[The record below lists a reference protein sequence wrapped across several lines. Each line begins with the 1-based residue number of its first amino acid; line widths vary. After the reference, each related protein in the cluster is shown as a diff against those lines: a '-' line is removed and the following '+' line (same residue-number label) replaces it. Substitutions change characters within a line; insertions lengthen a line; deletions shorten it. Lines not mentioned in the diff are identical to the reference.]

1 MDVSGE
7 VADLMVKESIQ
18 ITEES
23 IKLMAAGAKNL
34 AAFLMAL
41 AQDNKK
47 LSGKTNMARLL
58 RDGKE
63 LKVFSVRESDLPDFK
78 SFAKKNVLYSVVR
91 DKRAKNGMVNLITN
105 VDYVSQVNHF
115 MESRGY
121 AAPAKAQESG
131 TPKKDVPRAQ
141 PDSSSLQRGSGST
154 PSRSRTRAETASAPT
169 RTTARTTPTSDKP
182 PSVKGR
188 LAAFQAVSENMKKA
202 GRTAQR
208 TQGTPPKTR

>member
-23 IKLMAAGAKNL
+23 VKLLAAGAKNL
-34 AAFLMAL
+34 TAFLLAL

-58 RDGKE
+58 REGKE
-63 LKVFSVRESDLPDFK
+63 LKVFSIRESDLTDFK
-78 SFAKKNVLYSVVR
+78 SFAKKNVLYSVVK
-91 DKRAKNGMVNLITN
+91 DKGAGNGMVNLITN

-121 AAPAKAQESG
+121 AAPARAQEDD
-131 TPKKDVPRAQ
+131 TPKKDAPRAQ
-141 PDSSSLQRGSGST
+141 QDSSSPQRGNGST
-154 PSRSRTRAETASAPT
+154 PSQNRRRTMPTAAAG
-169 RTTARTTPTSDKP
+169 TTRTTPTSDKP
-182 PSVKGR
+182 SVKGR
-188 LAAFQAVSENMKKA
+188 LAAIKAATEGMKKA
-202 GRTAQR
+202 GQTPRR

>member
-23 IKLMAAGAKNL
+23 VKLLAAGAKNL
-34 AAFLMAL
+34 AALLLAL

-58 RDGKE
+58 REGRE
-63 LKVFSVRESDLPDFK
+63 LKVFSIRESDLADFK
-78 SFAKKNVLYSVVR
+78 SFAKKNVLYSVVK
-91 DKRAKNGMVNLITN
+91 DKRAKNGMVNLITS

-121 AAPAKAQESG
+121 AAPAKAQKEG
-131 TPKKDVPRAQ
+131 APKKDEPRARQ
-141 PDSSSLQRGSGST
+141 DSSSPQRGSGW
-154 PSRSRTRAETASAPT
+154 TASPRRT
-169 RTTARTTPTSDKP
+169 RTTENTQTGTTMTPASDK

-188 LAAFQAVSENMKKA
+188 LAAMQAASEGMKKP
-202 GRTAQR
+202 GQTPRR
-208 TQGTPPKTR
+208 TPPKTR

>member
-18 ITEES
+18 ITSETV
-23 IKLMAAGAKNL
+23 KLMAAGSKNL
-34 AAFLMAL
+34 AAFLLAL

-63 LKVFSVRESDLPDFK
+63 LKVFHIREEDLTDFRK
-78 SFAKKNVLYSVVR
+78 FAKQNVLYAVIKDSRSKSGLV
-91 DKRAKNGMVNLITN
+91 DLITN

-121 AAPAKAQESG
+121 MALAKVQED
-131 TPKKDVPRAQ
+131 TPKKAVPRAPQ
-141 PDSSSLQRGSGST
+141 ENSLKGRGHGLTASQDKTRRAEMST
-154 PSRSRTRAETASAPT
+154 PS
-169 RTTARTTPTSDKP
+169 TPTSDKP
-182 PSVKGR
+182 AVKGR
-188 LAAFQAVSENMKKA
+188 LEALKAASEGMRQPGQPQRGKQKA
-202 GRTAQR
+202 
-208 TQGTPPKTR
+208 PPKTR

>member
-23 IKLMAAGAKNL
+23 VKLLAAGAKNL
-34 AAFLMAL
+34 TAFLLAL

-58 RDGKE
+58 REGKE
-63 LKVFSVRESDLPDFK
+63 LKVFSIRESDLPDFK
-78 SFAKKNVLYSVVR
+78 SFAKKNVLYSVVK
-91 DKRAKNGMVNLITN
+91 DKGAGNGMVNLITN

-121 AAPAKAQESG
+121 AAPARAQEDS
-131 TPKKDVPRAQ
+131 TPKKDGPRARQ
-141 PDSSSLQRGSGST
+141 DNSSPQRGNGST
-154 PSRSRTRAETASAPT
+154 PSQNRR
-169 RTTARTTPTSDKP
+169 RTTPTAATGTTRTTPTSDKP
-182 PSVKGR
+182 SVKGR
-188 LAAFQAVSENMKKA
+188 LAAMKAATEGMKKA
-202 GRTAQR
+202 GRAPQR
-208 TQGTPPKTR
+208 TQGAPPKTR

>member
-23 IKLMAAGAKNL
+23 VKLLAAGAKNL
-34 AAFLMAL
+34 TAFLLAL

-58 RDGKE
+58 REGKE
-63 LKVFSVRESDLPDFK
+63 LKVFSIRESDLADFK
-78 SFAKKNVLYSVVR
+78 SFAKKNVLYSVVK
-91 DKRAKNGMVNLITN
+91 DKGAGNGMVNLITN

-121 AAPAKAQESG
+121 AAPARAQEDG
-131 TPKKDVPRAQ
+131 TPKKDVPRARQ
-141 PDSSSLQRGSGST
+141 GNSSPQRGNGST
-154 PSRSRTRAETASAPT
+154 PSQTRKTTT
-169 RTTARTTPTSDKP
+169 RTTDPPAKVGDIPT
-182 PSVKGR
+182 VKGR
-188 LAAFQAVSENMKKA
+188 LAALRAASEGMKKP
-202 GRTAQR
+202 GRAPTRQQPKR
-208 TQGTPPKTR
+208 TPQSR

>member
-41 AQDNKK
+41 AQDSKK
-47 LSGKTNMARLL
+47 LSGKTNMGRLL

-63 LKVFSVRESDLPDFK
+63 LKVFRVRESDLSDFK
-78 SFAKKNVLYSVVR
+78 SFAKKNVLYAVIK
-91 DKRAKNGMVNLITN
+91 DKRAGDGMVDLITN

-121 AAPAKAQESG
+121 AVPAKAKG
-131 TPKKDVPRAQ
+131 DKTPKKAAPRAR
-141 PDSSSLQRGSGST
+141 PDNLSPQRGNGSN
-154 PSRSRTRAETASAPT
+154 PSQNRTRTETAS
-169 RTTARTTPTSDKP
+169 TATRTTPTPDK

-188 LAAFQAVSENMKKA
+188 LAAFKAASEGMKEA
-202 GRTAQR
+202 ARTPQR
-208 TQGTPPKTR
+208 TKGTPPKTR

>member
-23 IKLMAAGAKNL
+23 VKLLAAGAKNL
-34 AAFLMAL
+34 TAFLLAL

-58 RDGKE
+58 REGKE
-63 LKVFSVRESDLPDFK
+63 LKVFSIRESDLPDFRH
-78 SFAKKNVLYSVVR
+78 FAKKNVLYSVVK
-91 DKRAKNGMVNLITN
+91 DKGAKNGMVNLITN

-121 AAPAKAQESG
+121 AAPTKAQGDE
-131 TPKKDVPRAQ
+131 TPKKAVPRARQ
-141 PDSSSLQRGSGST
+141 DSSLPQRGNGST
-154 PSRSRTRAETASAPT
+154 ASPRRTRTMTENTQT
-169 RTTARTTPTSDKP
+169 RTTMTPTSDK

-188 LAAFQAVSENMKKA
+188 LAAMRAATEDMKKA
-202 GRTAQR
+202 GQTPRR

>member
-23 IKLMAAGAKNL
+23 IKLLAAGAKNL

-63 LKVFSVRESDLPDFK
+63 LKVFHIKEDDLADFK
-78 SFAKKNVLYSVVR
+78 SFGKKNVLYAVIR
-91 DKRAKNGMVNLITN
+91 DNRARDGMVDLITN

-121 AAPAKAQESG
+121 ASPAKAKEDNA
-131 TPKKDVPRAQ
+131 PKKAVPRAQ
-141 PDSSSLQRGSGST
+141 QGSSSPQRGNGSN
-154 PSRSRTRAETASAPT
+154 PSRSRMGTM
-169 RTTARTTPTSDKP
+169 RTTETMTPTSDKP
-182 PSVKGR
+182 SVRGR
-188 LAAFQAVSENMKKA
+188 IAAFKAASESPDKF
-202 GRTAQR
+202 GRTPTRGA
-208 TQGTPPKTR
+208 PPKTR

>member
-23 IKLMAAGAKNL
+23 VKLLAAGAKNL
-34 AAFLMAL
+34 TAFLLAL

-58 RDGKE
+58 REGKE
-63 LKVFSVRESDLPDFK
+63 LKVFSIRESDLPDFK
-78 SFAKKNVLYSVVR
+78 SFAKKNVLYSVVK
-91 DKRAKNGMVNLITN
+91 DKGAGNGMVNLITN
-105 VDYVSQVNHF
+105 LDYVSQVNHF

-121 AAPAKAQESG
+121 AAPARAQEDG
-131 TPKKDVPRAQ
+131 TPKKDGPRARQ
-141 PDSSSLQRGSGST
+141 DNSSPQRGNGST
-154 PSRSRTRAETASAPT
+154 PSQNRRTMPT
-169 RTTARTTPTSDKP
+169 TTTGITRTTPTSDKP
-182 PSVKGR
+182 SVKGR
-188 LAAFQAVSENMKKA
+188 LAAMKAATEGMKKA
-202 GRTAQR
+202 GRTPQR

>member
-23 IKLMAAGAKNL
+23 IKLLAAGAKNL

-47 LSGKTNMARLL
+47 LSGKTNMGRLL

-63 LKVFSVRESDLPDFK
+63 LKVFRIKESDLDDFK
-78 SFAKKNVLYSVVR
+78 RFGKKNVLYAVIKDNRSR
-91 DKRAKNGMVNLITN
+91 DGMVDLITN

-121 AAPAKAQESG
+121 AAPAKAKGDE
-131 TPKKDVPRAQ
+131 TPKKAAPRAR
-141 PDSSSLQRGSGST
+141 PDSSSPQRGNGSN
-154 PSRSRTRAETASAPT
+154 PSQSRTRTETASTPVTATRTAPT
-169 RTTARTTPTSDKP
+169 TDK

-188 LAAFQAVSENMKKA
+188 LAAMRAATEGMKRA
-202 GRTAQR
+202 GQTPQR

>member
-23 IKLMAAGAKNL
+23 VKLMAAGAKNL
-34 AAFLMAL
+34 AAFLLAL
-41 AQDNKK
+41 TQDNKK

-63 LKVFSVRESDLPDFK
+63 LKVFSIRESDLEDFK
-78 SFAKKNVLYSVVR
+78 SFAKKNVLYSVVK
-91 DKRAKNGMVNLITN
+91 DKKAGNGIVNLITN

-121 AAPAKAQESG
+121 AAPAKAQG
-131 TPKKDVPRAQ
+131 NDTPKKDAPRAQ
-141 PDSSSLQRGSGST
+141 PGSSSPQRGNGST
-154 PSRSRTRAETASAPT
+154 PSPRRT
-169 RTTARTTPTSDKP
+169 RTTMESTQTRTTPTSDKP
-182 PSVKGR
+182 SVKGR
-188 LAAFQAVSENMKKA
+188 LAAMRAATEGMKKA
-202 GRTAQR
+202 GQTPRR
-208 TQGTPPKTR
+208 TQGTPPKAR

>member
-23 IKLMAAGAKNL
+23 VKLMAAGAKNL
-34 AAFLMAL
+34 AALLLAL

-58 RDGKE
+58 REGRE
-63 LKVFSVRESDLPDFK
+63 LKVFSIRESDLADFK
-78 SFAKKNVLYSVVR
+78 SFAKKNVLYSVVK
-91 DKRAKNGMVNLITN
+91 DKRAKNGMVNLITS

-121 AAPAKAQESG
+121 RAR
-131 TPKKDVPRAQ
+131 PR
-141 PDSSSLQRGSGST
+141 T
-154 PSRSRTRAETASAPT
+154 
-169 RTTARTTPTSDKP
+169 
-182 PSVKGR
+182 GR
-188 LAAFQAVSENMKKA
+188 MCWRYS
-202 GRTAQR
+202 
-208 TQGTPPKTR
+208 P

>member
-23 IKLMAAGAKNL
+23 VKLMAAGAKNL
-34 AAFLMAL
+34 AAFLLAL
-41 AQDNKK
+41 TQDNKK

-63 LKVFSVRESDLPDFK
+63 LKVFSIRESDLEDFK
-78 SFAKKNVLYSVVR
+78 SFAKKNVLYSVVK
-91 DKRAKNGMVNLITN
+91 DKKAGNGIVNLITN

-121 AAPAKAQESG
+121 AAPAKAQG
-131 TPKKDVPRAQ
+131 NDTPKKDAPRAQ
-141 PDSSSLQRGSGST
+141 PGNSSPQRGNGST
-154 PSRSRTRAETASAPT
+154 PSPRRTRMTMESTQT
-169 RTTARTTPTSDKP
+169 RTTPTSDKP
-182 PSVKGR
+182 SVKGR
-188 LAAFQAVSENMKKA
+188 LAAMRAATEGMKKA
-202 GRTAQR
+202 GQTPRR

>member
-18 ITEES
+18 ITEETV
-23 IKLMAAGAKNL
+23 KLLAAGSKNL
-34 AAFLMAL
+34 AAFLLAL

-63 LKVFSVRESDLPDFK
+63 LKVFHIKEADLADFRT
-78 SFAKKNVLYSVVR
+78 FGKKNVLYAVIKDSR
-91 DKRAKNGMVNLITN
+91 SNNGMVDLITN

-121 AAPAKAQESG
+121 AAPAKAKGDE
-131 TPKKDVPRAQ
+131 TPKKAVPRAPQ
-141 PDSSSLQRGSGST
+141 ENSSVGRGSGST
-154 PSRSRTRAETASAPT
+154 PSQSRTR
-169 RTTARTTPTSDKP
+169 TTTSTPTSDKP
-182 PSVKGR
+182 SVKSR
-188 LAAFQAVSENMKKA
+188 LEMLRAASEGMRQPGQTPQHK
-202 GRTAQR
+202 R
-208 TQGTPPKTR
+208 TPPKTR

>member
-18 ITEES
+18 ITEETV
-23 IKLMAAGAKNL
+23 KLLAAGSKNL
-34 AAFLMAL
+34 AAFLLAL

-63 LKVFSVRESDLPDFK
+63 LKVFHIKEADLADFRT
-78 SFAKKNVLYSVVR
+78 FGKKNVLYAVIKDSR
-91 DKRAKNGMVNLITN
+91 TNNGMVDLITN

-121 AAPAKAQESG
+121 AAPAKTKGDEA
-131 TPKKDVPRAQ
+131 PKKAVPRAPQ
-141 PDSSSLQRGSGST
+141 ENSSVGRGSGST
-154 PSRSRTRAETASAPT
+154 PSQSRTR
-169 RTTARTTPTSDKP
+169 TTTSTPTSDKP
-182 PSVKGR
+182 SVKSR
-188 LAAFQAVSENMKKA
+188 LEMLRAASEGMRQPGQTPQHK
-202 GRTAQR
+202 R
-208 TQGTPPKTR
+208 TPPKTR